1 MSSLTWVDFDAEEQK
16 RVQHILAMFEESTT
30 RNELGLA
37 AIRDSISDHF
47 FPGTSTIHTRLRY
60 MLFIPWMLQEI
71 EEREASERV
80 NLTTLRKYEGLLID
94 ALEAGGETNGVI
106 GQRSRSQL
114 QRLPTHIYWYG
125 LESWGIRIFHGSLD
139 SYLAALRQLKQTGG
153 AISQINPEDT
163 EPRSFLI
170 ESLPKAPEGFLDKVD
185 FTLRTEEAE
194 FLRDRLSKSHRN
206 TLLTQLSVRDY
217 ADCNY
222 VWEHPCLSELEEITR
237 DLLEHARLFSHLMHG
252 AALLYGLQ
260 ICELLER
267 DDWLEKHSEA
277 LHQWTTELELGA
289 LRHWSLDKLRGSDF
303 HDFHAIKPKVRN
315 FVAEWKTRVVETQGN
330 LANDPKAR
338 ELIKK
343 RERGLKGSKSRFTNS
358 SVRRMWNGETTSG
371 RMDFRWPQANSYL
384 RDLANAQ

>member
-1 MSSLTWVDFDAEEQK
+1 MSSLTWIDFDAGEQK

-30 RNELGLA
+30 RDELGLA

-47 FPGTSTIHTRLRY
+47 FPGTSTIQTRLRY

-71 EEREASERV
+71 EGQETAERV

-94 ALEAGGETNGVI
+94 ALEAGGESNGVI

-114 QRLPTHIYWYG
+114 QRLPSHIYWYG

-139 SYLAALRQLKQTGG
+139 SYLAGLRQLKQPGRT
-153 AISQINPEDT
+153 ISQINPEDT

-185 FTLRTEEAE
+185 FTLRIEEAE
-194 FLRDRLSKSHRN
+194 FLLDRLNKSHRN

-222 VWEHPCLSELEEITR
+222 VWEHPCLSELEERTR
-237 DLLEHARLFSHLMHG
+237 KRLEHARLFSHLMHG

-260 ICELLER
+260 ICELLDR
-267 DDWLEKHSEA
+267 DDWREKHSEA
-277 LHQWTTELELGA
+277 LHQWATELEIDA
-289 LRHWSLDKLRGSDF
+289 LRYWSIDDF
-303 HDFHAIKPKVRN
+303 WECIAHDFHTIKPGVRK
-315 FVAEWKTRVVETQGN
+315 FVTNWRARVVETKGN
-330 LANDPKAR
+330 VEDDPNAR
-338 ELIKK
+338 DLIEH

-358 SVRRMWNGETTSG
+358 SVRRMWKGETTSG
-371 RMDFRWPQANSYL
+371 RMNFRWPQANSYL
-384 RDLANAQ
+384 RDLADAQ